1 MRRADRAAP
10 VLRDADLSGG
20 PRHGGRPP
28 NRLPCPGS
36 AQQWHRYR
44 GSICLRQRHGL
55 DHERKL
61 SGARHHARDGP
72 DLRLHRR
79 PPPCTDLLRGAC
91 PRKRTRKRTRR
102 ATGRATGE
110 GTIMKN
116 PAAGFGVNTYSYIFD
131 GSAAD
136 TVARLADQGY
146 GGVELMF
153 FPGHLWP
160 AELDASQLR
169 GLRQL
174 CEARLRLVAVNMPNV
189 DMNIAAA
196 AEEMRAYTLDL
207 LIKFVR
213 CAGELGAGGIIV
225 GPGKANPL
233 FPMPRDRMIS
243 YFYRA
248 LDVLAP
254 LARQV
259 GTRLFI
265 ENMPFAFLPDAE
277 SLMKAVDGYGDDSI
291 RVIYDVANAHFIG
304 EAPTDGLRR
313 VRDRLSLVHFSD
325 TTRQSYKH
333 DPLGRG
339 DVPLAGIPSA
349 MKEIG
354 YSELPMLEVISLNP
368 DPDIA
373 DSCRRLHQAGFGRDA

>member
-1 MRRADRAAP
+1 
-10 VLRDADLSGG
+10 
-20 PRHGGRPP
+20 
-28 NRLPCPGS
+28 
-36 AQQWHRYR
+36 
-44 GSICLRQRHGL
+44 
-55 DHERKL
+55 
-61 SGARHHARDGP
+61 
-72 DLRLHRR
+72 
-79 PPPCTDLLRGAC
+79 
-91 PRKRTRKRTRR
+91 
-102 ATGRATGE
+102 
-110 GTIMKN
+110 MKN
-116 PAAGFGVNTYSYIFD
+116 AAAGFAVNTYSYIFG

-160 AELDASQLR
+160 TELDAAKLR

-189 DMNIAAA
+189 DINVAAA
-196 AEEMRAYTLDL
+196 AEEMRTYTLNL
-207 LIKFVR
+207 LVQFVR

-225 GPGKANPL
+225 GPGKPNPL
-233 FPMPRDRMIS
+233 FPMPRERMIA

-248 LDVLAP
+248 LDRLAP

-259 GTRLFI
+259 GTKLFV

-277 SLMKAVDGYGDDSI
+277 SLMRVVDFYGDDSI

-304 EAPTDGLRR
+304 EAPIEGLRR
-313 VRDRLSLVHFSD
+313 VSDRLSLVHFSD

-339 DVPLAGIPSA
+339 DVPLAGVASA
-349 MKEIG
+349 MKELG
-354 YSELPMLEVISLNP
+354 YTELPMLEVISHNP
-368 DPDIA
+368 DADIA
-373 DSCRRLHQAGFGRDA
+373 ESCNRLREAGFGRDA

>member
-1 MRRADRAAP
+1 
-10 VLRDADLSGG
+10 
-20 PRHGGRPP
+20 
-28 NRLPCPGS
+28 
-36 AQQWHRYR
+36 
-44 GSICLRQRHGL
+44 
-55 DHERKL
+55 
-61 SGARHHARDGP
+61 
-72 DLRLHRR
+72 
-79 PPPCTDLLRGAC
+79 
-91 PRKRTRKRTRR
+91 
-102 ATGRATGE
+102 
-110 GTIMKN
+110 MKN

-131 GSAAD
+131 GSADD

-160 AELDASQLR
+160 AELDASRLR
-169 GLRQL
+169 GLRNL
-174 CEARLRLVAVNMPNV
+174 CEQRLRLVAVNMPNV
-189 DMNIAAA
+189 DINVAAA

-207 LIKFVR
+207 LTKFVR

-225 GPGKANPL
+225 GPGKPNPL

-248 LDVLAP
+248 LDTLAP

-265 ENMPFAFLPDAE
+265 ENMPFAFLPDAAA
-277 SLMKAVDGYGDDSI
+277 LMKIVDGYGDDSI

-304 EAPTDGLRR
+304 ESPTEGLRR

-333 DPLGRG
+333 DPMGRG
-339 DVPLAGIPSA
+339 DVPLAGLASV
-349 MKEIG
+349 MKEVG
-354 YSELPMLEVISLNP
+354 YTELPMLEIISLNP
-368 DPDIA
+368 DVDIA
-373 DSCRRLHQAGFGRDA
+373 DSCRRLREAGLGSDA

>member
-1 MRRADRAAP
+1 M
-10 VLRDADLSGG
+10 
-20 PRHGGRPP
+20 
-28 NRLPCPGS
+28 
-36 AQQWHRYR
+36 
-44 GSICLRQRHGL
+44 
-55 DHERKL
+55 
-61 SGARHHARDGP
+61 
-72 DLRLHRR
+72 
-79 PPPCTDLLRGAC
+79 T
-91 PRKRTRKRTRR
+91 
-102 ATGRATGE
+102 
-110 GTIMKN
+110 N
-116 PAAGFGVNTYSYIFD
+116 PAAGYGVNTYSYTF
-131 GSAAD
+131 GSSAAD

-160 AELDASQLR
+160 AELDASKLR
-169 GLRQL
+169 GLRNL

-189 DMNIAAA
+189 DMNVAAA

-207 LIKFVR
+207 LTKFVR

-225 GPGKANPL
+225 GPGKPNPL
-233 FPMPRDRMIS
+233 FPMPRDRMVS

-248 LDVLAP
+248 LDKLAP

-277 SLMKAVDGYGDDSI
+277 SLMNVVDGYGDASI

-304 EAPTDGLRR
+304 EAPTAGLRR

-333 DPLGRG
+333 DPLGCG
-339 DVPLAGIPSA
+339 DVPLAGLASA
-349 MKEIG
+349 MKEVG
-354 YSELPMLEVISLNP
+354 YGELPMLEVISHNP
-368 DPDIA
+368 DADIA
-373 DSCRRLHQAGFGRDA
+373 DSCARLREAGIGGHA

>member
-1 MRRADRAAP
+1 MNNAA
-10 VLRDADLSGG
+10 AS
-20 PRHGGRPP
+20 
-28 NRLPCPGS
+28 
-36 AQQWHRYR
+36 
-44 GSICLRQRHGL
+44 
-55 DHERKL
+55 
-61 SGARHHARDGP
+61 
-72 DLRLHRR
+72 
-79 PPPCTDLLRGAC
+79 
-91 PRKRTRKRTRR
+91 
-102 ATGRATGE
+102 
-110 GTIMKN
+110 
-116 PAAGFGVNTYSYIFD
+116 FGVNTYSYIFG

-136 TVARLADQGY
+136 TVSRLADQGY

-160 AELDASQLR
+160 AELDASRLR

-174 CEARLRLVAVNMPNV
+174 CEARLRLVSVNMPNIDINV
-189 DMNIAAA
+189 AAA
-196 AEEMRAYTLDL
+196 AEEMRTYTLNL
-207 LIKFVR
+207 LVHCVR

-259 GTRLFI
+259 GTKLLI

-277 SLMKAVDGYGDDSI
+277 SLMKTVDGYGDDSI

-304 EAPTDGLRR
+304 EAPTEGLRR

-333 DPLGRG
+333 DPLGCG
-339 DVPLAGIPSA
+339 DVPLAGLASV

-354 YSELPMLEVISLNP
+354 YNELPMLEVISLNP

-373 DSCRRLHQAGFGRDA
+373 DSCRRLQQAGFGADA

>member
-1 MRRADRAAP
+1 MSEAA
-10 VLRDADLSGG
+10 
-20 PRHGGRPP
+20 
-28 NRLPCPGS
+28 
-36 AQQWHRYR
+36 
-44 GSICLRQRHGL
+44 
-55 DHERKL
+55 K
-61 SGARHHARDGP
+61 
-72 DLRLHRR
+72 
-79 PPPCTDLLRGAC
+79 
-91 PRKRTRKRTRR
+91 
-102 ATGRATGE
+102 
-110 GTIMKN
+110 
-116 PAAGFGVNTYSYIFD
+116 GFGVNTYSYIFA

-160 AELDASQLR
+160 AELDATSLR
-169 GLRQL
+169 SLRHL
-174 CEARLRLVAVNMPNV
+174 CEARLRLVSVNMPNV

-196 AEEMRAYTLDL
+196 AEEMRVYTLDL
-207 LIKFVR
+207 LVKFMR

-233 FPMPRDRMIS
+233 FPMPKERMIS

-248 LDVLAP
+248 LDTLAP
-254 LARQV
+254 LARKA
-259 GTRLFI
+259 GTKLLI

-277 SLMKAVDGYGDDSI
+277 ALMRVVDLYGDPSI

-304 EAPTDGLRR
+304 ESPAEGLRR

-333 DPLGRG
+333 DPLGQG
-339 DVPLAGIPSA
+339 DVPFAGLASV

-354 YSELPMLEVISLNP
+354 YTELPMLEIISHTP
-368 DPDIA
+368 DADIA
-373 DSCRRLHQAGFGRDA
+373 DSCRRLREAGFGGDV

>member
-1 MRRADRAAP
+1 
-10 VLRDADLSGG
+10 
-20 PRHGGRPP
+20 
-28 NRLPCPGS
+28 
-36 AQQWHRYR
+36 
-44 GSICLRQRHGL
+44 
-55 DHERKL
+55 
-61 SGARHHARDGP
+61 
-72 DLRLHRR
+72 
-79 PPPCTDLLRGAC
+79 
-91 PRKRTRKRTRR
+91 
-102 ATGRATGE
+102 
-110 GTIMKN
+110 MKN
-116 PAAGFGVNTYSYIFD
+116 PVAGFGVNTYSYIFD

-160 AELDASQLR
+160 AELDAAKLR

-174 CEARLRLVAVNMPNV
+174 CETRLRLVAVNMPNIDINV
-189 DMNIAAA
+189 AAA
-196 AEEMRAYTLDL
+196 AEEMRSYTMNL
-207 LIKFVR
+207 LVQFVR

-233 FPMPRDRMIS
+233 FPMPRDRMVS
-243 YFYRA
+243 HFYRA

-277 SLMKAVDGYGDDSI
+277 ALMTIVDGYGDDSI

-304 EAPTDGLRR
+304 EAPTQGLRR
-313 VRDRLSLVHFSD
+313 VRNRLSLVHFSD

-333 DPLGRG
+333 DPLGCG
-339 DVPLAGIPSA
+339 DVPLEGLASV

-354 YSELPMLEVISLNP
+354 YAELPMLEVISLEP
-368 DPDIA
+368 DSDIA
-373 DSCRRLHQAGFGRDA
+373 DSCRRLREAGFGNG

>member
-1 MRRADRAAP
+1 MT
-10 VLRDADLSGG
+10 S
-20 PRHGGRPP
+20 
-28 NRLPCPGS
+28 
-36 AQQWHRYR
+36 
-44 GSICLRQRHGL
+44 
-55 DHERKL
+55 
-61 SGARHHARDGP
+61 
-72 DLRLHRR
+72 
-79 PPPCTDLLRGAC
+79 
-91 PRKRTRKRTRR
+91 
-102 ATGRATGE
+102 
-110 GTIMKN
+110 
-116 PAAGFGVNTYSYIFD
+116 PAAGFGVNTYSYIFG

-160 AELDASQLR
+160 AELDASSLR
-169 GLRQL
+169 SLRRL

-207 LIKFVR
+207 LVKFVR

-248 LDVLAP
+248 LDTLAP
-254 LARQV
+254 LARKV
-259 GTRLFI
+259 GTKLFI

-277 SLMKAVDGYGDDSI
+277 ALMRVIDLYGDPSI

-304 EAPTDGLRR
+304 EPAAEGLRR

-325 TTRQSYKH
+325 TSRQSYKH
-333 DPLGRG
+333 DPLGQG
-339 DVPLAGIPSA
+339 DMPLAGLASV

-354 YSELPMLEVISLNP
+354 YSELPMLEIISHNP
-368 DPDIA
+368 DADIA
-373 DSCRRLHQAGFGRDA
+373 DSCRRLQQAGFSGHA

>member
-1 MRRADRAAP
+1 
-10 VLRDADLSGG
+10 
-20 PRHGGRPP
+20 
-28 NRLPCPGS
+28 
-36 AQQWHRYR
+36 
-44 GSICLRQRHGL
+44 
-55 DHERKL
+55 
-61 SGARHHARDGP
+61 
-72 DLRLHRR
+72 
-79 PPPCTDLLRGAC
+79 
-91 PRKRTRKRTRR
+91 
-102 ATGRATGE
+102 
-110 GTIMKN
+110 MKN
-116 PAAGFGVNTYSYIFD
+116 AAAGFGVNTYSYIFG

-136 TVARLADQGY
+136 TVAKLADQGY

-160 AELDASQLR
+160 AELDAAKLR
-169 GLRQL
+169 ELRRL

-189 DMNIAAA
+189 DINVAAA
-196 AEEMRAYTLDL
+196 AAEMRAYTIDL
-207 LIKFVR
+207 LTKFVR

-225 GPGKANPL
+225 GPGKPNPL
-233 FPMPRDRMIS
+233 FPMPRERMIS

-254 LARQV
+254 LARKV

-277 SLMKAVDGYGDDSI
+277 ALIRVVDLYGDNSI

-304 EAPTDGLRR
+304 ESPIEGLHR

-339 DVPLAGIPSA
+339 DVPLAGLASA
-349 MKEIG
+349 MKEVG
-354 YSELPMLEVISLNP
+354 YSELPMLEVISQSP
-368 DPDIA
+368 DADIA
-373 DSCRRLHQAGFGRDA
+373 ESCNRLREAGFGRDA

>member
-1 MRRADRAAP
+1 MKTAA
-10 VLRDADLSGG
+10 AS
-20 PRHGGRPP
+20 
-28 NRLPCPGS
+28 
-36 AQQWHRYR
+36 
-44 GSICLRQRHGL
+44 
-55 DHERKL
+55 
-61 SGARHHARDGP
+61 
-72 DLRLHRR
+72 
-79 PPPCTDLLRGAC
+79 
-91 PRKRTRKRTRR
+91 
-102 ATGRATGE
+102 
-110 GTIMKN
+110 
-116 PAAGFGVNTYSYIFD
+116 FGVNTYSYIFE

-160 AELDASQLR
+160 AELDASALR
-169 GLRQL
+169 HLRNL
-174 CEARLRLVAVNMPNV
+174 CEQRLRLVSVNMPNV

-196 AEEMRAYTLDL
+196 AEEMRSYTLDL
-207 LIKFVR
+207 LVQFVR
-213 CAGELGAGGIIV
+213 CAGELGAGGIVV

-233 FPMPRDRMIS
+233 FPMPRERMIS
-243 YFYRA
+243 HFYHA
-248 LDVLAP
+248 LDELAP

-259 GTRLFI
+259 GTKLLI

-277 SLMKAVDGYGDDSI
+277 SLMNVVDGYGDDSI

-304 EAPTDGLRR
+304 ESAIDGLRR

-339 DVPLAGIPSA
+339 DVPLAGLASR

-354 YSELPMLEVISLNP
+354 CIELPMLEIISHAP
-368 DPDIA
+368 DIDIA
-373 DSCRRLHQAGFGRDA
+373 DSCRRLQEAGFGCDPQRH